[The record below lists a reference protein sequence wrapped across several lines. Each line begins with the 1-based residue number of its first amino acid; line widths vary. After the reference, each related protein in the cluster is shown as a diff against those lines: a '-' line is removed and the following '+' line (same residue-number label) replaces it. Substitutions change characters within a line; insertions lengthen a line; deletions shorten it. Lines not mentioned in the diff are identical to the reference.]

1 MLRVVKHCSEV
12 YEPGWGQPVRD
23 GRDDMGGGGVE
34 GRDVLLGGGG
44 LGATGVWRCSCF
56 KRITVSMS
64 QWIKFLFNPLTKPG
78 RN

>member
-1 MLRVVKHCSEV
+1 MLRVFKDCSEV
-12 YEPGWGQPVRD
+12 YKPGWGQPVRD

-34 GRDVLLGGGG
+34 GQDVLLGG

-56 KRITVSMS
+56 KRIMVSMS